1 MTNLL
6 ATQTYRA
13 NQINGASPLDLLLM
27 TYDAALIG
35 CGQHDLNRT
44 IKALNLLRD
53 TLDYSYDH
61 EIALGFFRLYQY
73 CADLV
78 RKGEF
83 DEVATILRELR
94 ESWAQ
99 VKEQYNPTQNL
110 NSASPSAS
118 PQQMPIS
125 AQLMVAA

>member
-1 MTNLL
+1 MSNLL

-61 EIALGFFRLYQY
+61 EIALGFLDFINTVLIW
-73 CADLV
+73 
-78 RKGEF
+78 F
-83 DEVATILRELR
+83 
-94 ESWAQ
+94 
-99 VKEQYNPTQNL
+99 VKASLMKSPLFYENY
-110 NSASPSAS
+110 ASPGRKLKNS
-118 PQQMPIS
+118 II
-125 AQLMVAA
+125 LLKI